1 MDIKTL
7 LDYFESIPD
16 NTPGK
21 TDKGTTHDYI
31 KGWYSDEFT
40 PKKKDKLNILEIGV
54 SKGDSLIL
62 FRDWFINSKIT
73 GIDNLQQQT
82 PNETEFIRNIKDVE
96 LILQNAY
103 SEDTVNM
110 FEDEYFDYII
120 DDGPHTLDSQIYSVK
135 YYFQKVKLGGKLIIE
150 DVNEFE
156 YRKKFFDE
164 LNIPYDIID
173 LRNNKGRF
181 DDVLLIFKK

>member
-1 MDIKTL
+1 MAIKTL
-7 LDYFESIPD
+7 LDHFESIPD

-21 TDKGTTHDYI
+21 TDKGTVHDYI

-62 FRDWFINSKIT
+62 FRDWFINSKLI

-82 PNETEFIRNIKDVE
+82 SNEIEFIKNIENVE

-103 SEDTVNM
+103 SEDVVNM

-120 DDGPHTLDSQIYSVK
+120 DDGPHTLESQIFSVK
-135 YYFQKVKLGGKLIIE
+135 YYYQKLKLGGKLIIE

-156 YRKKFFDE
+156 YRKNYFDE
-164 LNIPYDIID
+164 LNILYDIID
-173 LRNNKGRF
+173 LRPNKDRF
-181 DDVLLIFKK
+181 DDVLLIFKR